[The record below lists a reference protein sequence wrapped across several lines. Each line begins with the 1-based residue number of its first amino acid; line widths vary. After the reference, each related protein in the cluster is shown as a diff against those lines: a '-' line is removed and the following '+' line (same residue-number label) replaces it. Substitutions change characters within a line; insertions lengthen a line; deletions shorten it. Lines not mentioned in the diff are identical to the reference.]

1 VPRYFFNMVDG
12 SSRNLLKDSDGAEF
26 SDLNK
31 ARKEAVGL
39 ARDVARHGFQ
49 GSAIWQVVVTDE
61 SGREALTI
69 PLSEIRAPR
78 ISAWLDLGRAIAHLE
93 ARFGTRAFVW
103 LVLVAALT
111 LIAFAALTPFRG
123 REQSA
128 TYSTASAPT
137 EGAVVAVRFVADAH
151 AADIT
156 EFLETYRASLVGG
169 PFESS
174 SLLIPRSCLGQLEL
188 VSLAFLV
195 CLLRYPADLVV
206 VNFPA
211 VA

>member
-1 VPRYFFNMVDG
+1 LR
-12 SSRNLLKDSDGAEF
+12 
-26 SDLNK
+26 
-31 ARKEAVGL
+31 
-39 ARDVARHGFQ
+39 
-49 GSAIWQVVVTDE
+49 
-61 SGREALTI
+61 
-69 PLSEIRAPR
+69 PR

-111 LIAFAALTPFRG
+111 LVAFAALTPFRG

-137 EGAVVAVRFVADAH
+137 EAAVVAVRFVADAH

-169 PFESS
+169 PRPGGFYR
-174 SLLIPRSCLGQLEL
+174 L
-188 VSLAFLV
+188 SLADRA
-195 CLLRYPADLVV
+195 LRRTSSPRPWGA
-206 VNFPA
+206 
-211 VA
+211 